1 MVKVVFLHPDLGIGG
16 AERLVVDAALALKSK
31 GHQVHVVTS
40 HHDPSHCFPET
51 RDGIIPITVSGDW
64 LPRSFFGKFFALCA
78 YIRMIWASFYT
89 VFCSGLCPQVFFCD
103 QVSICI
109 PVLKLFTKE
118 PVLFYC
124 HFPDLLLASHR
135 HWFQKIYRAP
145 LDYLEEKT
153 TGLANLAVVNSHF
166 TAGIYRDT
174 FKSLQQRP
182 QVLYPSLNFQTF
194 DRPCSTTM
202 ENVIGSDKQPNFVF
216 LSINRYERKKNLGL
230 AIKAFA
236 LLKSNIGGS
245 DIHLIMAGGYDERLV
260 ENVDYHQE
268 LKQLAAS
275 LGLSDCITFLR
286 SPDDDIKTCL
296 LRQTDALLYTPDR
309 EHFGIVPL
317 EAMYCE
323 LPVVAVNSGGPLET
337 VEDNQTGFLCY
348 PTAEDFAAKMQ
359 FYYEN
364 RKQAKEMG
372 GRGRERVINNF
383 SFDSFSRQ
391 LNELIVSLVAQ

>member
-1 MVKVVFLHPDLGIGG
+1 
-16 AERLVVDAALALKSK
+16 
-31 GHQVHVVTS
+31 
-40 HHDPSHCFPET
+40 
-51 RDGIIPITVSGDW
+51 
-64 LPRSFFGKFFALCA
+64 
-78 YIRMIWASFYT
+78 
-89 VFCSGLCPQVFFCD
+89 
-103 QVSICI
+103 
-109 PVLKLFTKE
+109 
-118 PVLFYC
+118 
-124 HFPDLLLASHR
+124 
-135 HWFQKIYRAP
+135 
-145 LDYLEEKT
+145 
-153 TGLANLAVVNSHF
+153 
-166 TAGIYRDT
+166 
-174 FKSLQQRP
+174 
-182 QVLYPSLNFQTF
+182 
-194 DRPCSTTM
+194 
-202 ENVIGSDKQPNFVF
+202 
-216 LSINRYERKKNLGL
+216 
-230 AIKAFA
+230 
-236 LLKSNIGGS
+236 
-245 DIHLIMAGGYDERLV
+245 MAGGYDERLV

-391 LNELIVSLVAQ
+391 LNELIVSLVA